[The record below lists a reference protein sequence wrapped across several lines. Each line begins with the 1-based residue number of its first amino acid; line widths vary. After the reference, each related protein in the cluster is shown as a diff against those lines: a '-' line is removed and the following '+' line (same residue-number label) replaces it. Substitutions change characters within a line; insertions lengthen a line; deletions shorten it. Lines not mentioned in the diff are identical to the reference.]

1 MHDTEVNKRA
11 REVEKELQQMKEQW
25 VKMYKLLTKLIDDT
39 TIDSEYN
46 E

>member
-11 REVEKELQQMKEQW
+11 KEIEKELQQMKEQW
-25 VKMYKLLTKLIDDT
+25 VKMYELLTKLIDNT
-39 TIDSEYN
+39 TIDIEYD

>member
-11 REVEKELQQMKEQW
+11 REMEKELQEMKEQW
-25 VKMYKLLTKLIDDT
+25 IKMYDILSKLIDDT
-39 TIDSEYN
+39 TIDSEYH

>member
-11 REVEKELQQMKEQW
+11 REVEKELQEMKQQW
-25 VKMYKLLTKLIDDT
+25 VRMYELLTNLIDDT
-39 TIDSEYN
+39 TIDSEHN

>member
-11 REVEKELQQMKEQW
+11 REVEKNLQEMKEQW
-25 VKMYKLLTKLIDDT
+25 VKMYELLTKLIDDT
-39 TIDSEYN
+39 TIDSEYD

>member
-11 REVEKELQQMKEQW
+11 REVEKELQEMKKQW
-25 VKMYKLLTKLIDDT
+25 ERMYKLLTKLIDNT

>member
-11 REVEKELQQMKEQW
+11 REVEKELQEMKEQW
-25 VKMYKLLTKLIDDT
+25 IRMNDILSKLIDDT
-39 TIDSEYN
+39 TIESEYD